1 VSDRRPFCKHPPSPP
16 RPSTSRV
23 AVIPTNEA
31 VSLLVSIVNDAD
43 VPFNLTGITGGL
55 YSPVDFSQNLFN
67 FTGLRI
73 GEAVEPS
80 KEFAVDFLFAA
91 PPVAE
96 EMSVRLVAELYYEQ
110 ARGSNRRAHRHI
122 ALNETVTLAP
132 AARSFDVRTYIPYL
146 LALATSLAGLYIVKD
161 LVFGAPAAGGASAGA
176 ARAAAEEESKDEGR
190 LNVVAEQGKRRVGHK
205 RAASGAA
212 VTAAR

>member
-1 VSDRRPFCKHPPSPP
+1 
-16 RPSTSRV
+16 
-23 AVIPTNEA
+23 
-31 VSLLVSIVNDAD
+31 VNDAD

-122 ALNETVTLAP
+122 AFNETVTLGP

-161 LVFGAPAAGGASAGA
+161 LVFGAPATGVSAGA
-176 ARAAAEEESKDEGR
+176 TRAAAEEESKDEGR
-190 LNVVAEQGKRRVGHK
+190 LNVVAEQGKRRAGHK